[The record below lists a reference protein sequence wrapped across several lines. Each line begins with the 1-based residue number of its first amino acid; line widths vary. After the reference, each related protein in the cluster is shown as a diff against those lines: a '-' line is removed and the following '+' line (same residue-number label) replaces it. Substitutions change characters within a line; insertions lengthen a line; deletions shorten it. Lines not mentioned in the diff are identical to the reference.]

1 MPFYYTFEM
10 HQNKLSNE
18 GILLKLLTGK
28 EMHTNLEYV
37 PIPIKE
43 YEQMQI
49 DILQYKKQIDR
60 LKHEIEYE
68 KLKFSNL
75 NVYYAENTEK
85 IQSKC
90 KQLIEEMQCKIIEEI
105 IIKY

>member
-49 DILQYKKQIDR
+49 DILQYKNKLTMSNMKLNMKNKNSLIIMYIAPKIR
-60 LKHEIEYE
+60 E
-68 KLKFSNL
+68 KS
-75 NVYYAENTEK
+75 E
-85 IQSKC
+85 
-90 KQLIEEMQCKIIEEI
+90 
-105 IIKY
+105 